1 MGLPTV
7 FGEDPKN
14 MIISNL
20 HTRFLL
26 IPLLILSGL
35 IASACDKTGNAGKAG
50 SSEKKQAPVH
60 VVETTQAGI
69 QSMQSKLTTSGT
81 IEAGTRVRLYNEVSG
96 KIRYLPYH
104 EGDAVAVHTIV
115 IGLDDEVIQAELDKA
130 TASREQAKIDYDRL
144 KKLKK
149 QLASDEEIARAHTAY
164 DIAVADEKLQQTRLD
179 KTVIKAPFDGIIT
192 ERHYEPGD
200 VVPMHSH
207 ILSMIDPESL
217 RVKIHLAEHWIPQIH
232 TGDQADVQIDAL
244 SDSIHAGQIKRI
256 HPTIDAST
264 RKGIVEIEFQPTPFG
279 AQAGQLARVY
289 LKTRPASKLVI
300 PAHAIHHDSKGA
312 YVYVVNEESNASKT
326 YVQKGVQFGE
336 AIAITSG
343 LNAND
348 SIVIKGFNGLRHG
361 KKVKVYIKGIEDAA
375 NSS

>member
-1 MGLPTV
+1 
-7 FGEDPKN
+7 

-26 IPLLILSGL
+26 ITLLLISGV
-35 IASACDKTGNAGKAG
+35 IASACDKTGNASKSDPREARKA
-50 SSEKKQAPVH
+50 AVH
-60 VVETTQAGI
+60 VVETTRAAI
-69 QSMQSKLTTSGT
+69 QSVQSKLTTSGT
-81 IEAGTRVRLYNEVSG
+81 IEAGTRVRLYNEVNG
-96 KIRYLPYH
+96 KIRYLPFH
-104 EGDAVAVHTIV
+104 EGDAVAVHTII
-115 IGLDDEVIQAELDKA
+115 IGLDDEVIQTELDKA
-130 TASREQAKIDYDRL
+130 NATREQANIDYQRL

-217 RVKIHLAEHWIPQIH
+217 QVKIYLSEHWIPQIQ
-232 TGDQADVQIDAL
+232 TGDQVEIQIDAL
-244 SDSIHAGQIKRI
+244 ADSVHNGLIKRI

-264 RKGIVEIEFQPTPFG
+264 RKGIVEIEFQPAPFG

-289 LKTRPASKLVI
+289 LKTRPADKLVI
-300 PAHAIHHDSKGA
+300 PAYAIHHDSNGA
-312 YVYVVNEESNASKT
+312 YVYVVNDESKADKT
-326 YVQKGVQFGE
+326 YVQKCVQFGE
-336 AIAITSG
+336 SIEISTG

-348 SIVIKGFNGLRHG
+348 SIVIKGFNGLRNG
-361 KKVKVYIKGIEDAA
+361 KKVKVHIKNNENIASA
-375 NSS
+375 S

>member
-1 MGLPTV
+1 
-7 FGEDPKN
+7 

-20 HTRFLL
+20 PARLLL

-35 IASACDKTGNAGKAG
+35 ITGACDKTGNAGKTG
-50 SSEKKQAPVH
+50 SGDVKQAPPH
-60 VVETTQAGI
+60 VVETTRARS
-69 QSMQSKLTTSGT
+69 QSVQSKLTTSGT

-104 EGDAVAVHTIV
+104 EGDAVAAHTIV
-115 IGLDDEVIQAELDKA
+115 IGLDDDVIQAELDKA

-217 RVKIHLAEHWIPQIH
+217 QVKIHLAEHWIPLIQS
-232 TGDQADVQIDAL
+232 GDSVDVQIDAL
-244 SDSIHAGQIKRI
+244 ADSIHAGQIKRI

-264 RKGIVEIEFQPTPFG
+264 RKGTVEIEFQPAPFG

-289 LKTRPASKLVI
+289 LKTRPADKLVV
-300 PAHAIHHDSKGA
+300 PAHALHHDSAGA
-312 YVYVVNEESNASKT
+312 YIYVVNEESEASKI

-336 AIAITSG
+336 VIEITSG

-348 SIVIKGFNGLRHG
+348 AIVTKGFNGLRHG
-361 KKVKVYIKGIEDAA
+361 KKVKVLNKDADDVA
-375 NSS
+375 GAL

>member
-1 MGLPTV
+1 
-7 FGEDPKN
+7 

-20 HTRFLL
+20 PARVLL

-35 IASACDKTGNAGKAG
+35 ITGACDKTGNADKTG
-50 SSEKKQAPVH
+50 SKKVKQAQLH
-60 VVETTQAGI
+60 VVETTPARI
-69 QSMQSKLTTSGT
+69 QSVQSKLTTSGT

-104 EGDAVAVHTIV
+104 EGDTVAAHTIV

-164 DIAVADEKLQQTRLD
+164 DIAVADEKLQKSRLD

-200 VVPMHSH
+200 VVPVHSH

-217 RVKIHLAEHWIPQIH
+217 RVKIHLAEQWIPLIQS
-232 TGDQADVQIDAL
+232 GDSVDVQIDAL
-244 SDSIHAGQIKRI
+244 ADSIHAGQIKRI

-264 RKGIVEIEFQPTPFG
+264 RKGTVEIELQPVPYG
-279 AQAGQLARVY
+279 AQAGQLARVD
-289 LKTRPASKLVI
+289 LKTRPADKLVI
-300 PAHAIHHDSKGA
+300 PAHTLHHDSKGA
-312 YVYVVNEESNASKT
+312 YVYVINEESEASKI
-326 YVQKGVQFGE
+326 YVQKGVQYGE
-336 AIAITSG
+336 TIEITSG

-348 SIVIKGFNGLRHG
+348 VIVTKGFNGLRNG
-361 KKVKVYIKGIEDAA
+361 KKVRVRNKDDNETDKDVA
-375 NSS
+375 NSL

>member
-1 MGLPTV
+1 
-7 FGEDPKN
+7 
-14 MIISNL
+14 MIIANL
-20 HTRFLL
+20 DTRFLL
-26 IPLLILSGL
+26 IPLLIISAIIVG
-35 IASACDKTGNAGKAG
+35 ACDKTSNDGKPG
-50 SSEKKQAPVH
+50 SSRLKQAPAH

-69 QSMQSKLTTSGT
+69 QSVQSKLTASGT

-96 KIRYLPYH
+96 KIRYLPNH
-104 EGDAVAVHTIV
+104 EGDAVSAHTII

-130 TASREQAKIDYDRL
+130 TATREQAMLDYQRL
-144 KKLKK
+144 QKLKK

-192 ERHYEPGD
+192 ERHFEPGD

-217 RVKIHLAEHWIPQIH
+217 QVKIHLSEHWIPQIH
-232 TGDQADVQIDAL
+232 SGDPVDVQIDAL
-244 SDSIHAGQIKRI
+244 SDSVHTGQIKRI

-264 RKGIVEIEFQPTPFG
+264 RKGIVEIEFQPVPFG

-289 LKTRPASKLVI
+289 LKTRPDNKLVI

-312 YVYVVNEESNASKT
+312 YVYVVDDESNVSKT
-326 YVQKGVQFGE
+326 YVNKGVQFGE
-336 AIAITSG
+336 AIEITSG
-343 LNAND
+343 LNVND
-348 SIVIKGFNGLRHG
+348 AIVIKGFNGLRHG
-361 KKVKVYIKGIEDAA
+361 KKVTVHNKDIENIA
-375 NSS
+375 NSP

>member
-1 MGLPTV
+1 
-7 FGEDPKN
+7 

-26 IPLLILSGL
+26 IPLLIISGV
-35 IASACDKTGNAGKAG
+35 IASACDYTNDAGKAG
-50 SSEKKQAPVH
+50 SREVKQAPVH

-69 QSMQSKLTTSGT
+69 QSVQSKLTTSGT
-81 IEAGTRVRLYNEVSG
+81 IEAGTRVRLYNEVNG

-104 EGDAVAVHTIV
+104 EGDAVAAHTII

-130 TASREQAKIDYDRL
+130 TATREQAKIDYQRL
-144 KKLKK
+144 QKLKK
-149 QLASDEEIARAHTAY
+149 KLASDEEIARAHTAY
-164 DIAVADEKLQQTRLD
+164 DIAIADEKLH
-179 KTVIKAPFDGIIT
+179 KTVIKAPFDGVIT
-192 ERHYEPGD
+192 QRYYEPGD

-217 RVKIHLAEHWIPQIH
+217 RVKIHLSEHWIPLIQ
-232 TGDQADVQIDAL
+232 TGDQVDVQIDAL
-244 SDSIHAGQIKRI
+244 ADSVHAGLIKRI

-264 RKGIVEIEFQPTPFG
+264 RKGIVEIEFQPAPFG
-279 AQAGQLARVY
+279 AQAGQLARVQ
-289 LKTRPASKLVI
+289 LKTRAADKLVI

-336 AIAITSG
+336 AIEITSG
-343 LNAND
+343 LKAND

-361 KKVKVYIKGIEDAA
+361 KQVKVHEGH
-375 NSS
+375 

>member
-1 MGLPTV
+1 
-7 FGEDPKN
+7 

-20 HTRFLL
+20 DTRFLL
-26 IPLLILSGL
+26 IPLLIISGL
-35 IASACDKTGNAGKAG
+35 ITGACDKTSNAGKTA
-50 SSEKKQAPVH
+50 SSGVKQAPVH

-69 QSMQSKLTTSGT
+69 QSVQSKLTTSGT

-104 EGDAVAVHTIV
+104 EGDAVAAHTII

-130 TASREQAKIDYDRL
+130 TATREQAKIDYQRL
-144 KKLKK
+144 QKLKT

-164 DIAVADEKLQQTRLD
+164 DIAIADEKLQQTRLD

-192 ERHYEPGD
+192 ERHFEPGD

-217 RVKIHLAEHWIPQIH
+217 RVKIHLSEHWIPQIQS
-232 TGDQADVQIDAL
+232 GDPVDVQIDAL
-244 SDSIHAGQIKRI
+244 ADSVHAGVIKRI

-264 RKGIVEIEFQPTPFG
+264 RKGIVEIEFQPLPFG
-279 AQAGQLARVY
+279 AQAGQLARVQ
-289 LKTRPASKLVI
+289 LKTRPADKLVI

-312 YVYVVNEESNASKT
+312 YVYVVNEESNARKT

-336 AIAITSG
+336 AIEITSG
-343 LNAND
+343 LKAND
-348 SIVIKGFNGLRHG
+348 PIVIKGFNGLRHG
-361 KKVKVYIKGIEDAA
+361 KKVTVHNKDIENVA
-375 NSS
+375 SSP

>member
-1 MGLPTV
+1 
-7 FGEDPKN
+7 

-20 HTRFLL
+20 PARLLL

-35 IASACDKTGNAGKAG
+35 ITGACDKTGNAGNAG
-50 SSEKKQAPVH
+50 SRQVKQAPPH
-60 VVETTQAGI
+60 VVETTRARS
-69 QSMQSKLTTSGT
+69 QSVQSKLTTSGT

-104 EGDAVAVHTIV
+104 EGDAVAAHTIV
-115 IGLDDEVIQAELDKA
+115 IGLDDDVIQAELDKA

-144 KKLKK
+144 MKLKK

-164 DIAVADEKLQQTRLD
+164 DIAVADEKLQQTRLN

-217 RVKIHLAEHWIPQIH
+217 QVKIHLAEHWIPLIQS
-232 TGDQADVQIDAL
+232 GDSVDVQIDAL
-244 SDSIHAGQIKRI
+244 ADSIHAGQIKRI

-264 RKGIVEIEFQPTPFG
+264 RKGTVEIEFQPAPFG

-289 LKTRPASKLVI
+289 LKTRPADKLVV
-300 PAHAIHHDSKGA
+300 PAHALHHDSAGA
-312 YVYVVNEESNASKT
+312 YIYVVNEESEASKI

-336 AIAITSG
+336 VIEITSG

-348 SIVIKGFNGLRHG
+348 AIVTKGFNGLRHG
-361 KKVKVYIKGIEDAA
+361 KKVKVLNKDADDVA
-375 NSS
+375 GAL

>member
-1 MGLPTV
+1 M
-7 FGEDPKN
+7 
-14 MIISNL
+14 
-20 HTRFLL
+20 
-26 IPLLILSGL
+26 
-35 IASACDKTGNAGKAG
+35 
-50 SSEKKQAPVH
+50 
-60 VVETTQAGI
+60 VETTRAEI
-69 QSMQSKLTTSGT
+69 QPVQSQLTTSGT

-104 EGDAVAVHTIV
+104 EGDAVAAHTIV

-144 KKLKK
+144 QKLKK

-164 DIAVADEKLQQTRLD
+164 DIAVADEKLQQTRLN

-217 RVKIHLAEHWIPQIH
+217 LVEIQLAEYWIPLLQNE
-232 TGDQADVQIDAL
+232 DSVDVQIDAL
-244 SDSIHAGQIKRI
+244 ADSVHTGLIKRI
-256 HPTIDAST
+256 HPTIDAGT
-264 RKGIVEIEFQPTPFG
+264 RKGTVEIEFQPVPFG
-279 AQAGQLARVY
+279 AQAGQLARVH
-289 LKTRPASKLVI
+289 LKTRAADKLVV

-312 YVYVVNEESNASKT
+312 YVYVVGEESMANKI
-326 YVQKGVQFGE
+326 YVKKGVQFGNTIE
-336 AIAITSG
+336 ITSG

-361 KKVKVYIKGIEDAA
+361 KKVKVRNKDAEDVTR
-375 NSS
+375 SS

>member
-1 MGLPTV
+1 
-7 FGEDPKN
+7 

-20 HTRFLL
+20 PARFLL

-35 IASACDKTGNAGKAG
+35 VTGACDKTGTAGKAG
-50 SSEKKQAPVH
+50 SREAKQAPPH
-60 VVETTQAGI
+60 VVETTRARI
-69 QSMQSKLTTSGT
+69 QSVQSQLTTSGT

-104 EGDAVAVHTIV
+104 EGDAVAAHTIV

-149 QLASDEEIARAHTAY
+149 QLASDEEIARASTAY
-164 DIAVADEKLQQTRLD
+164 DIAVADEKLQQTRLN
-179 KTVIKAPFDGIIT
+179 KTAIKAPFDGVIT

-217 RVKIHLAEHWIPQIH
+217 QVKIHLAEQWIPLIQS
-232 TGDQADVQIDAL
+232 GDRVDVQIDAL
-244 SDSIHAGQIKRI
+244 ADSIHAGQIKRI

-264 RKGIVEIEFQPTPFG
+264 RKGTVEIELQPAPFG

-289 LKTRPASKLVI
+289 LKTRPADKLVV
-300 PAHAIHHDSKGA
+300 PPHALHHDSKGA
-312 YVYVVNEESNASKT
+312 YVYVVNEENEASKI
-326 YVQKGVQFGE
+326 YVQKGVQYGE
-336 AIAITSG
+336 TIAITSG
-343 LNAND
+343 LKVND
-348 SIVIKGFNGLRHG
+348 AIVIKGFNGLRHG
-361 KKVKVYIKGIEDAA
+361 KKVRVHNNDVNEADEGVA
-375 NSS
+375 NSL

>member
-1 MGLPTV
+1 
-7 FGEDPKN
+7 

-20 HTRFLL
+20 PERFLL
-26 IPLLILSGL
+26 IPLLILGG
-35 IASACDKTGNAGKAG
+35 IITCACDKTGDTG
-50 SSEKKQAPVH
+50 STEARQAPLH
-60 VVETTQAGI
+60 VVETTRAGI
-69 QSMQSKLTTSGT
+69 QPVQGKLTTSGT

-104 EGDAVAVHTIV
+104 EGDAVAAHTIV

-130 TASREQAKIDYDRL
+130 TATREQAKIDYDRL

-164 DIAVADEKLQQTRLD
+164 DIAVADEKLQQTRLN
-179 KTVIKAPFDGIIT
+179 KTTIKAPFDGIIT

-217 RVKIHLAEHWIPQIH
+217 LVEIQLAEYWIPLIQ
-232 TGDQADVQIDAL
+232 TGDRVDVQIDAL
-244 SDSIHAGQIKRI
+244 ADSIHPGLIKRI
-256 HPTIDAST
+256 HPTIDAGT
-264 RKGIVEIEFQPTPFG
+264 RKGTVEIEFQPAPFG
-279 AQAGQLARVY
+279 AQAGQLARVH
-289 LKTRPASKLVI
+289 LKTRPADKLVV

-312 YVYVVNEESNASKT
+312 YVYVVDEDNRANKI

-336 AIAITSG
+336 VIEITGG
-343 LNAND
+343 LDAND
-348 SIVIKGFNGLRHG
+348 SIVIKGFNGLRNG
-361 KKVKVYIKGIEDAA
+361 KKVKVRNRDIKDVAVA
-375 NSS
+375 L